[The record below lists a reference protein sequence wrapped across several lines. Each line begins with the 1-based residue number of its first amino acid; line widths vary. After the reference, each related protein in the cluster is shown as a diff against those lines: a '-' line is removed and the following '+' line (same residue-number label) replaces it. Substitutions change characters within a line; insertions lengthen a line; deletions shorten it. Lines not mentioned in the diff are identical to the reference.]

1 MTSKTYSFRAIG
13 ALGGATALWL
23 AISALGDL
31 ALAWASV
38 VNLIMAPSLMEG
50 PLPEGAMAL
59 LVGAN
64 MMRLPTVLLHLGVH
78 VICAVW
84 LYRASL
90 NAHALAGGLTISP
103 AWAVGWYFVPV
114 ANLWKPYQAVAEIW
128 RASTVSEAWRT
139 VAVPRMLLVWW
150 IVWLVNRALEI
161 FPPYIQALSG
171 ATYPLTMTLLLNL
184 VASLTGMV
192 SCLML
197 MSIVQVITAL
207 QTCRDQAG
215 VF

>member
-23 AISALGDL
+23 AISAFGDL

-50 PLPEGAMAL
+50 PLSEGAMTL

-64 MMRLPTVLLHLGVH
+64 MMRLPTVLLHVGVH
-78 VICAVW
+78 VLCAVW
-84 LYRASL
+84 LYRASA

-128 RASTVSEAWRT
+128 RASTISEAWQT
-139 VAVPRMLLVWW
+139 VTVPRMLLVWW
-150 IVWLVNRALEI
+150 IVWLANRALEI
-161 FPPYIQALSG
+161 LPPYIQGLSG
-171 ATYPLTMTLLLNL
+171 ATYPLTITLMLNL
-184 VASLTGMV
+184 AASLTGMV

-207 QTCRDQAG
+207 QTGRDRAD